1 MLSALV
7 TSALLVDVCALPRA
21 IDVSM
26 YRHEQ
31 QTQLIVTVPM
41 HTDVSETSDQV
52 LALSDEWEVK
62 VMPLFGIGSF
72 TSDSKKTQKAL
83 ALTGDPQ
90 YQTAGT
96 PESAELDQMLTSILE
111 DENAVWLSKS
121 ESEQDA
127 AIRTAIGETQR
138 AGRTGFGE
146 CYLSKDLSADGS

>member
-7 TSALLVDVCALPRA
+7 TSSLLVDVCALPKT

-31 QTQLIVTVPM
+31 QTHLIVTVPM

-72 TSDSKKTQKAL
+72 TLESQKTQRAL

-90 YQTAGT
+90 YQTVGT
-96 PESAELDQMLTSILE
+96 SESAELDQLLTSILE
-111 DENAVWLSKS
+111 DENAAWLSKS
-121 ESEQDA
+121 ESEREA
-127 AIRTAIGETQR
+127 AIRKAIHETQR
-138 AGRTGFGE
+138 AGRKGYGE
-146 CYLSKDLSADGS
+146 CYLSKDFSDDGS